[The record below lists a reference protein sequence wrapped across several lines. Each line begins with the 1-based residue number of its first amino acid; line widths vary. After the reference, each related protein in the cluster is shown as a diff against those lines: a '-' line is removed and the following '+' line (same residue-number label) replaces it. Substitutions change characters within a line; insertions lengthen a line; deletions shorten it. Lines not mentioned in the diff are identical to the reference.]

1 MESQL
6 NGFLQ
11 LSIVKDS
18 ETDPV
23 SYGKADRF
31 VHNLTIKLSWLKYEN
46 LFNSGRAI
54 QVIYSILF
62 SQQIVP
68 YVVINYIPAIMEFF

>member
-31 VHNLTIKLSWLKYEN
+31 AHNLTIKLSWLKYEN
-46 LFNSGRAI
+46 LRKTI
-54 QVIYSILF
+54 QQWKSYSSNL
-62 SQQIVP
+62 
-68 YVVINYIPAIMEFF
+68 